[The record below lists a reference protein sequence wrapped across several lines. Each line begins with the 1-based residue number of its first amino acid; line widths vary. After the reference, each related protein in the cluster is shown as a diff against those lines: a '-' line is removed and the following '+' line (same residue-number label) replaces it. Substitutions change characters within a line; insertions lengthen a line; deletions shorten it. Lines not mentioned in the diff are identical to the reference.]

1 MLLTRGSAIR
11 EHPNVVFL
19 SFLDNS
25 LSDEFTPRLP
35 ISPSP
40 VSPSQTPRMIFLQ
53 KWDAAFFWANFS
65 EKMVLDQKTGKL
77 YL

>member
-1 MLLTRGSAIR
+1 M
-11 EHPNVVFL
+11 
-19 SFLDNS
+19 
-25 LSDEFTPRLP
+25 
-35 ISPSP
+35 
-40 VSPSQTPRMIFLQ
+40 SPSQTPRMIFLQ

>member
-25 LSDEFTPRLP
+25 LSDEFTP
-35 ISPSP
+35 PSP
-40 VSPSQTPRMIFLQ
+40 PSPPLRCPPVKLQ
-53 KWDAAFFWANFS
+53 
-65 EKMVLDQKTGKL
+65 G
-77 YL
+77 